1 MNRCIY
7 CDDNI
12 SIWADDLSDQIANC
26 YHVIDNKK
34 RESIMSFCGE
44 FHGCF
49 GSKMNELPIDIKAAF
64 NLYDQDGN
72 IEHIMPKEN

>member
-12 SIWADDLSDQIANC
+12 SIWADNLSQNVANE
-26 YHVIDNKK
+26 YHIINNKT
-34 RESIMSFCGE
+34 REPIRSFCGE
-44 FHGCF
+44 FHGCVNF
-49 GSKMNELPIDIKAAF
+49 KEEIPIDIKAAF